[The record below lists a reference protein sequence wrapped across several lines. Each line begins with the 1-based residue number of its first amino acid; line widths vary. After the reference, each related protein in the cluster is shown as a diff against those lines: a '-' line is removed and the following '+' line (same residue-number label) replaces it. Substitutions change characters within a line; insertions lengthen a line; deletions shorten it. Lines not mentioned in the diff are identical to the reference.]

1 MNSRQKSVLIRVTVA
16 IMVFLYV
23 AYVANNYVL
32 SGRLPRFDFIV
43 ITSFVGIYFI
53 WTIIS
58 ETVLYKD
65 PDVFVT
71 EDEDQSS
78 YAYLQLASMVALFY
92 AAIDFVSIHWTR
104 ASALEPG
111 IIYVGMVLF
120 LFSCFYRGWGLSA
133 IGKYFNP
140 RIAIYEG
147 HQLVTSGPYRAVRHP
162 LYLGVLISLVGID
175 LIFSSWGALL
185 ITCLAILPLI
195 IYRINLEEAF
205 MLKHFGNQY
214 RDYMKTSK
222 KLIPGLW

>member
-16 IMVFLYV
+16 ILVFLYV

-32 SGRLPRFDFIV
+32 SGRLPRFDFMV

-58 ETVLYKD
+58 ETVLYQD

-71 EDEDQSS
+71 EDEDQWS

-92 AAIDFVSIHWTR
+92 AAIDFVSTHWTR
-104 ASALEPG
+104 TYSLEPG
-111 IIYVGMVLF
+111 IIYAGMALF
-120 LFSCFYRGWGLSA
+120 LFSCLYRGWGLRA

-140 RIAIYEG
+140 RIAVYEG
-147 HQLVTSGPYRAVRHP
+147 HQLVTSGPYQRVRHP
-162 LYLGVLISLVGID
+162 LYLGVFISLIGID
-175 LIFSSWGALL
+175 MIFNSWGALL
-185 ITCLAILPLI
+185 ITLVATLPAL

-205 MLKHFGNQY
+205 MVKHFGDQY
-214 RDYMKTSK
+214 KEYMQTSK